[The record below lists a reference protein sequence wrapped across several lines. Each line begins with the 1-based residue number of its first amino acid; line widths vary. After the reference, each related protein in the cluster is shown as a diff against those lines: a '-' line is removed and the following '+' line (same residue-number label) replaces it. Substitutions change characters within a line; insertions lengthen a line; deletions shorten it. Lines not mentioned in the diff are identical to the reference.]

1 MESFF
6 TVVCELVKFGGDAVG
21 LENAEIWMNVAEGIW
36 GRTEARSPGSLRGF
50 LAEVAGLSIRK
61 AAELAGKVVGRM
73 LGGEPALVQEQAA
86 AYLTLLPSQIR
97 RSLRRP
103 SDPRGATIP
112 PFLKLQR
119 ASDLLALLPTR
130 LPRFAAGD
138 RPLPGIDLVLVEL
151 LGVGGF
157 GEVWKAR
164 NPLLPSA
171 APVALK
177 FCLDPQA
184 SKWLRHEAAVLD
196 RVMRHGAHPG
206 IVQLRHT
213 CLSVDPP
220 CLEYEFVAGGD
231 LAGLVLEWRSAS
243 PPPSADDVARVM
255 RRLAEIVGHAHAQ
268 SPPIVH
274 RDLKPANILVQP
286 APDGSMRLRVAD
298 FGIGGIAARPAGGS
312 TRGKSAASMEV
323 TSLRGSHTPLYASPQ
338 QARGEAPATQDD
350 VHALG
355 VVWYQF
361 LTGQLDAP
369 APSGMRW
376 LKRLAEQGV
385 PEGQIA
391 LLAACVEPEARD
403 RPATA
408 GEIAVRLG
416 DLLQRSREAEMR
428 DAQRVAEEIEVEV
441 CGDEPLAR
449 GRHTETQQR
458 AHAKRIR
465 LLVDELL
472 EAHLALRHARR
483 LRAFRG
489 LVLAAACCGGCFV
502 GSVLAI
508 ILANQPVRSET
519 QGIAS
524 LLLGLVVF
532 GACVLFGFFSK
543 LHRVQRGEQWVERL
557 VGTLVSDY
565 PREVRAWGGARI
577 LDRVETVEDLLR
589 DLKNGRSRSVH
600 G

>member
-1 MESFF
+1 M
-6 TVVCELVKFGGDAVG
+6 
-21 LENAEIWMNVAEGIW
+21 
-36 GRTEARSPGSLRGF
+36 PGSLRGV
-50 LAEVAGLSIRK
+50 LAEVAGLSMRK
-61 AAELAGKVVGRM
+61 AAELAGKVAGRL

-86 AYLTLLPSQIR
+86 AYLTLLPSQVR

-119 ASDLLALLPTR
+119 ASDLLAFLPTR

-184 SKWLRHEAAVLD
+184 SRWLRHEAAVLD

-213 CLSVDPP
+213 YLSVDPP

-231 LAGLVLEWRSAS
+231 LAGLILEWRAAS
-243 PPPSADDVARVM
+243 PPPSADDVARVV
-255 RRLAEIVGHAHAQ
+255 RRLAGIVGHAHAQ

-286 APDGSMRLRVAD
+286 APDGSMLLRVAD
-298 FGIGGIAARPAGGS
+298 FGIGGIVARPAGGS
-312 TRGKSAASMEV
+312 TRGRSAAPMEG

-338 QARGEAPATQDD
+338 QVRGEAPATQDD

-361 LTGQLDAP
+361 LTGHLDAP
-369 APSGMRW
+369 APSGMQW
-376 LKRLAEQGV
+376 PKRLAEQGV

-391 LLAACVEPEARD
+391 LLAACVEPEPRD

-408 GEIAVRLG
+408 DQMADRLG
-416 DLLQRSREAEMR
+416 DLLKRSHVAERREAEL
-428 DAQRVAEEIEVEV
+428 VAEEIEVEV
-441 CGDEPLAR
+441 CEDEPPSR
-449 GRHTETQQR
+449 GRPAESRQR

-472 EAHLALRHARR
+472 EAHLSLRSARR

-489 LVLAAACCGGCFV
+489 LVLVVACCGGCFM
-502 GSVLAI
+502 GTVLAI
-508 ILANQPVRSET
+508 ILDSQHAKSVT
-519 QGIAS
+519 QSLVS
-524 LLLGLVVF
+524 LLAGLVAF
-532 GACVLFGFFSK
+532 GLCVLFGLFSK
-543 LHRVQRGEQWVERL
+543 LHQVQHGEQWVERL
-557 VGTLVSDY
+557 VNTLTSDY
-565 PREVRAWGGARI
+565 PREVRAWGGATI